1 MTGFDAS
8 LSFSRRGLLRAA
20 GAGALL
26 GAASGLSTLALAGPG
41 QPGGPR
47 LVFVILRGGL
57 DGLYA
62 VPAIGDPAF
71 ASARGPL
78 AEYASAP
85 LPLQGVFAL
94 HPALTEL
101 HGMYQRNEAAVL
113 HAVGLSYHERSH
125 FDAQQVLESGGTQP
139 YQLKDGWL
147 GRALQADARKGL
159 AMNTAVPLVLRGSR
173 NIDTWAPSRMPDP
186 SDDLLQRLSRMYGND
201 AVLAAA
207 LQRARG
213 LRDGADGDAMADGMA
228 GGKASAAFP
237 ALCARAAE
245 FLAQDQGPQVAVL
258 EIEGWDSHADQAAP
272 KGRLSANLRQLDTGL
287 AALRTGLTAPGAN
300 DAWRRTV
307 IMVATEFGRTVEVNG
322 TRGTDHGTGAAAFL
336 LGGAVRGGR
345 VIADW
350 PGLAAA
356 QRFEGRDLKV
366 TTDLRAP
373 MKALLGEHLRVA
385 STAIERDVFPGSA
398 AIKPADGLLKA

>member
-1 MTGFDAS
+1 MTS
-8 LSFSRRGLLRAA
+8 LDSPPSFSRRTLLRAA

-26 GAASGLSTLALAGPG
+26 GAASTLALAGPG

-47 LVFVILRGGL
+47 LAFVILRGGL

-62 VPAIGDPAF
+62 VPPIGDPAF

-173 NIDTWAPSRMPDP
+173 NIDTWAPSRLPDP
-186 SDDLLQRLSRMYGND
+186 SDDLLQRLSRMYGDD
-201 AVLAAA
+201 AALAGA

-213 LRDGADGDAMADGMA
+213 LREGPEGDAMASDMA
-228 GGKASAAFP
+228 GGKAVAAFP
-237 ALCARAAE
+237 ALCTRAAE

-272 KGRLSANLRQLDTGL
+272 KGRLSANLRQLDAGL
-287 AALRTGLTAPGAN
+287 AALRAGLTAPAAK

-307 IMVATEFGRTVEVNG
+307 VMVATEFGRTVEVNG
-322 TRGTDHGTGAAAFL
+322 TRGTDHGTGAASFL

-350 PGLAAA
+350 PGLSPA

-366 TTDLRAP
+366 TVDIRAP
-373 MKALLGEHLRVA
+373 MKALLGDHLKIS
-385 STAIERDVFPGSA
+385 STVIEREVFPGSP
-398 AIKPADGLLKA
+398 AIKPWDGLLSA